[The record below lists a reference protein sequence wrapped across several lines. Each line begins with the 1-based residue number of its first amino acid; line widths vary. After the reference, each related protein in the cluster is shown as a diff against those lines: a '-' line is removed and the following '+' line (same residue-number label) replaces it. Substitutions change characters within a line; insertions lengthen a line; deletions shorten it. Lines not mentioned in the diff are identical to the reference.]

1 LTWSQTFPVG
11 GPGRIASR
19 RASGPVMPRHTLA
32 ALFILIA
39 CAVVPATAAGAA
51 RAASPARNCS
61 SADLRY
67 PFQPGGPKTFGVFQ
81 LRIAGGPCA
90 TAHRVAAAWMKRFEA
105 AFRAGR
111 TVVPRSVSG
120 FRFTTLPAREAQA
133 FRERGQ
139 SATATIWFDYRI
151 PNG

>member
-1 LTWSQTFPVG
+1 V
-11 GPGRIASR
+11 A
-19 RASGPVMPRHTLA
+19 ASGAVMPRHTLA
-32 ALFILIA
+32 AVFILIA
-39 CAVVPATAAGAA
+39 CAVVPETAAGAA
-51 RAASPARNCS
+51 AASPPARNCN

-90 TAHRVAAAWMKRFEA
+90 TAHRVAAAWMKRFET

-120 FRFTTLPAREAQA
+120 FRFTTLPAREVQA
-133 FRERGQ
+133 FPERGE
-139 SATATIWFDYRI
+139 SGRTTIWFDYRI

>member
-1 LTWSQTFPVG
+1 
-11 GPGRIASR
+11 
-19 RASGPVMPRHTLA
+19 MPRHTLA
-32 ALFILIA
+32 AVGVLIV
-39 CAVVPATAAGAA
+39 CAIVPATATGAA
-51 RAASPARNCS
+51 APPARNCH

-67 PFQPGGPKTFGVFQ
+67 PFEPGGPKTFGVFQ
-81 LRIAGGPCA
+81 LRITGGPCA

-111 TVVPRSVSG
+111 TVVPRSVAG
-120 FRFTTLPAREAQA
+120 FRFTTLPAHEVQA
-133 FRERGQ
+133 FSERGQ